1 MKGSGA
7 LRQTMTMR
15 ASIARRGAGAL
26 IPHLTAVPCIAQY
39 TGGREVVRE
48 GMIATVKN
56 LHILFPAGTAIN
68 DADTIV
74 TIADRLGVTLYS
86 DLDVTLIQDR
96 GAYVDALVAEA
107 G

>member
-1 MKGSGA
+1 
-7 LRQTMTMR
+7 
-15 ASIARRGAGAL
+15 
-26 IPHLTAVPCIAQY
+26 
-39 TGGREVVRE
+39 
-48 GMIATVKN
+48 MIATVKN